1 MQTRNGKESTTVDR
15 RGGGTGVVDQPL
27 AVDSL
32 ASTGRTQLRLPSD
45 LSIDNW
51 RRIGERITAISDAS
65 GWWLGD
71 WLIYGQER
79 YPDRYRRAMAET
91 SLDYQTLRNYVW
103 VARRFEPARR
113 RAKLSIQHHIE
124 VAALPKPEQDHW
136 LQLAETFNW
145 SRNELRRQLRNSVD
159 SDGQHEEEPHARPKL
174 NFEPERIKSWN
185 NAAVQTGRTLLDWMT
200 VILDEAAAN
209 SQPAVRAR
217 PAGSRRTE
225 PG

>member
-1 MQTRNGKESTTVDR
+1 MST
-15 RGGGTGVVDQPL
+15 VVEWRDAGDERHL

-32 ASTGRTQLRLPSD
+32 ASTGRTQLRLPTD

-79 YPDRYRRAMAET
+79 YPDRYRRAIAQT

-103 VARRFEPARR
+103 VARRFEPSRR
-113 RAKLSIQHHIE
+113 RASLSIQHHIS
-124 VAALPKPEQDHW
+124 VAALPPNEQDHW
-136 LQLAETFNW
+136 LQLAEKFTW

-159 SDGQHEEEPHARPKL
+159 SSGQQDDEPQVRPQL
-174 NFEPERIKSWN
+174 NFEQERIKSWN
-185 NAAVQTGRTLLDWMT
+185 NAAMRTGRTLLDWMT
-200 VILDEAAAN
+200 VILDEAAAD
-209 SQPAVRAR
+209 SQQPD
-217 PAGSRRTE
+217 
-225 PG
+225 